1 MKRAERVDV
10 VRKLGAAVRRARL
23 KVREADAIVRVVA
36 VSLDP
41 MIKKCSARDNR

>member
-1 MKRAERVDV
+1 MKRAEREEV
-10 VRKLGAAVRRARL
+10 VRRLGAVVRRARL
-23 KVREADAIVRVVA
+23 KVREADAIVRVIV